1 MGRPFETLCL
11 QHALQISRM
20 VGFSAVDFTMGPCFG
35 PARRS
40 TAGVQVDLVFDRAD
54 DVLPSAIIEARDFLK
69 SID

>member
-1 MGRPFETLCL
+1 
-11 QHALQISRM
+11 M
-20 VGFSAVDFTMGPCFG
+20 VGVSAVDFTMGPCFG